1 MKQLLFLISL
11 TFFASCKYDKLEV
24 PIDPVAA
31 SNFPEE
37 VGKFLVNKC
46 ATSGCHN
53 SLSRGIAGGLDFSTW
68 DLMFD
73 GGRNGTSV
81 IPYSVDNSYML
92 YSINTDS
99 TQGPVLLPTMPYLQT
114 PLSQQE
120 YELLVNWIANG
131 APNKDNFVKFSD
143 NPNRKKLYI
152 VMQGCDKV
160 AVVDEATKVI
170 MRYVEVGNN
179 PNIIE
184 SPHQVRVSPD
194 GQYWYVVFIN
204 GDILQKFSSSDDQ
217 LVGEVNIGLGDWNTL
232 VFNNAGDTG
241 FVNATQ
247 AGFFAVV
254 PLNTMANYQIRTSV
268 FPHGGI
274 VTPDGRFLYLTNQN
288 GNTVTK
294 IDLSTFDDEQIQ
306 LDPIITNPPFPYS
319 PHEITLT
326 PDGTR
331 YMVSCQKTNEV
342 RVFQLS
348 NDSLITIINVG
359 AYPQEFTTMASLNK
373 IYVTCTEAQVDAN
386 KKGLVYSIDC
396 DTYETDSIYVGFQP
410 HGIAA
415 DENSKLVYVAN
426 LNIDPNGPAPHHVSS
441 CSGRNG
447 NLTIID
453 ATTFSMYRKQL
464 SDGSSFQYKCE
475 LLAAPYFISLRE

>member
-1 MKQLLFLISL
+1 MKQLLFLITL
-11 TFFASCKYDKLEV
+11 TFFASCKYDKLEI

-37 VGKFLVNKC
+37 VGKILVNKC

-81 IPYSVDNSYML
+81 VPYSTDNSYML
-92 YSINTDS
+92 YSVNTDS
-99 TQGPVLLPTMPYLQT
+99 TQGPILLPTMPYLQ
-114 PLSQQE
+114 PALSQIE
-120 YELLVNWIANG
+120 YEILLNWIHNG
-131 APNKDNFVKFSD
+131 APDKSGFVKFSD
-143 NPNRKKLYI
+143 DPNRKKLYI

-170 MRYVEVGNN
+170 MRYIDVGNN
-179 PNIIE
+179 PNLIE

-194 GQYWYVVFIN
+194 GQFWYAVFIN
-204 GDILQKFSSSDDQ
+204 GDILQKYRTSDDQ
-217 LVGEVNIGLGDWNTL
+217 FVGEVNIGPGDWNTL

-247 AGFFAVV
+247 AGFYAVV
-254 PLNTMANYQIRTSV
+254 PLNTMASHLIRTAL
-268 FPHGGI
+268 FPHGGM

-288 GNTVTK
+288 GNTLNK
-294 IDLSTFDDEQIQ
+294 IDLSTFDDSQVQ
-306 LDPIITNPPFPYS
+306 LDPVITNPTQPYS

-326 PDGTR
+326 PDGFR
-331 YMVSCQKTNEV
+331 YMVSCQKSNEV
-342 RVFQLS
+342 RVFQLN
-348 NDSLITIINVG
+348 NDSLLAVINVG
-359 AYPQEFTTMASLNK
+359 EYPQEFTIMTSLNK
-373 IYVTCTEAQVDAN
+373 VYISCTEAYVDVN
-386 KKGLVYSIDC
+386 KKGLVYSIDL

-410 HGIAA
+410 HGLVA

-426 LNIDPNGPAPHHVSS
+426 LNLDPDGPAPHHVSS

-475 LLAAPYFISLRE
+475 LLASPYYISLRP